1 MASAKI
7 QWIPI
12 IISPFTLTVFVLNE
26 IYLAHVP
33 IIPVSVLKSRGA
45 LLTCLAQLGF
55 MASRWMVLFYTPVY
69 TIAVRGWALGAAGTI
84 LIPTNLGFAIGGL
97 IVGWLH
103 IRGAGSYY
111 L

>member
-1 MASAKI
+1 MLAI
-7 QWIPI
+7 
-12 IISPFTLTVFVLNE
+12 FVLNE

-45 LLTCLAQLGF
+45 LLSCLAQLGF
-55 MASRWMVLFYTPVY
+55 MTSRWLVLFYTPVY
-69 TIAVRGWALGAAGTI
+69 AIAVRGWVPAAAGTI

-103 IRGAGSYY
+103 IRRAGSFY